1 MVSENPAI
9 VSALSESRYLVVPA
23 KRICARDSN
32 IDIIIVCRPPVLSNP
47 TDSDPINVFR
57 GVSIDVDTPDT
68 TARRTA
74 GNRMWHGDYT
84 LLSVDTSGEF
94 PMEEVER
101 LVFDADPCAS
111 PGKAAFVCVT
121 CRDWTQGGLSLFTRS
136 DLECRQ
142 SSGRRRSLSRR
153 NIRASLSPTAASRE
167 RDYQTSNCNLLTCRK
182 DGFPQSH
189 FMSSSWT
196 RGETLATEPT
206 DHSTRPRQECRASAS
221 ITPKVE
227 MFPLI
232 HPGSGSY
239 PSPES
244 GSCIQRKA
252 RHTDPRL
259 MLARQSLGKIVALC
273 QGRSILEV
281 HHVIHGR
288 RCRRGQSR

>member
-1 MVSENPAI
+1 MIMPFS
-9 VSALSESRYLVVPA
+9 
-23 KRICARDSN
+23 
-32 IDIIIVCRPPVLSNP
+32 
-47 TDSDPINVFR
+47 
-57 GVSIDVDTPDT
+57 VSIRP
-68 TARRTA
+68 A
-74 GNRMWHGDYT
+74 N
-84 LLSVDTSGEF
+84 S

-111 PGKAAFVCVT
+111 PGKAAFVCIT
-121 CRDWTQGGLSLFTRS
+121 CRDRAQGGLSLFTRI

-142 SSGRRRSLSRR
+142 SSGRCRRRSLSRR
-153 NIRASLSPTAASRE
+153 NVRASLSPTAASRE
-167 RDYQTSNCNLLTCRK
+167 RDYQTSNCNLLTRRK

-196 RGETLATEPT
+196 RGETLVTEPT

-259 MLARQSLGKIVALC
+259 MLAGQSLGKIVALC

-281 HHVIHGR
+281 HRAAVFKGLTA
-288 RCRRGQSR
+288 QD